1 MMNEFEYGNLL
12 RVRDEEVAGIGPW
25 VWIASDDGAWDGPKH
40 DWENGHFTGIQDLVT
55 DWSICVQAG
64 GNQGM
69 YPKLLSQHF
78 KHVYTFEPDP
88 LNFHCLVNNCQS
100 DNIYKMQAALGETTG
115 LARVERAGM
124 HNTGCHTVS
133 TEGECYVPMVTIDSL
148 KLPSCGLFQLDLER
162 YELHALKGA
171 LETIARCKPVIQCEC
186 GNDDILNL
194 LRPFGYEVVA
204 TSKADTFYKV
214 V

>member
-1 MMNEFEYGNLL
+1 MIFGNLC
-12 RVRDEEVAGIGPW
+12 RVREEEVAGIKNW
-25 VWIASDDGAWDGPKH
+25 LWIASDDGAWDGPKH
-40 DWENGHFTGIQDLVT
+40 DWETSHLVGIKDLVT

-69 YPKLLSQHF
+69 YPRLLIEHF
-78 KHVYTFEPDP
+78 QHVYTFEPDP

-115 LARVERAGM
+115 LARVNRASM
-124 HNTGCHTVS
+124 NNTGCHTVS
-133 TEGECYVPMVTIDSL
+133 TDGACYVPMVTIDSL
-148 KLPSCGLFQLDLER
+148 KLPSCGLFQLDLEG
-162 YELHALKGA
+162 YELNALKGA
-171 LETIARCKPVIQCEC
+171 LETIARCKPVIQCER
-186 GNDDILNL
+186 GNNEILDL

>member
-1 MMNEFEYGNLL
+1 MFDNLC
-12 RVRDEEVAGIGPW
+12 RVRDEQVAGVGSW
-25 VWIASDDGAWDGPKH
+25 LWIASDDGAWDGPKQ
-40 DWENGHFTGIQDLVT
+40 DWETGHLAGIKDLVT

-69 YPKLLSQHF
+69 YPRLLSEHF
-78 KHVYTFEPDP
+78 QHVYTFEPDP

-115 LARVERAGM
+115 LARVHRASM
-124 HNTGCHTVS
+124 NNTGCHTVS

-162 YELHALKGA
+162 YEIHALKGA

-186 GNDDILNL
+186 GNDEILNL
-194 LRPFGYEVVA
+194 LRPFGYEAVA